1 MRYTV
6 ERLGIRE
13 YTLGL
18 HELGDDCYA
27 WLQPDGGWGWSNAGL
42 VVDGDQAL
50 LVDTLYDVPLT
61 ARMLDA
67 MRGAVPAA
75 ARIGTVV
82 NTHSNGDHCNG
93 NELLVGADIVASEAT
108 AGAMTGES
116 PQMMAAWLA
125 AAPDMGQVGEFVQRC
140 FGAFDFAGVTKTLP
154 TRTFS
159 GRLDLTVGDT
169 AVELVEVG
177 PAHTA
182 GDVLVHV
189 PSRRTVFTGDI
200 LFIGGHPIV
209 WEGPVSNWLA
219 ACDLIESWGVETVV
233 PGHGPVTDLRG
244 VRAVRDYLVWLV
256 EQARAR
262 HEDGMDAATAAADI
276 ARKELG
282 VSAFSSWG
290 DSERLAVNVD
300 TIYRELSGAT
310 EATNVVELFGRMA
323 VLAAERG

>member
-1 MRYTV
+1 MSSRYTV
-6 ERLGIRE
+6 EALGTRA
-13 YTLGL
+13 YTHGL
-18 HELGDDCYA
+18 HELGDGCFA

-42 VVDGDQAL
+42 LVDGGEAL

-61 ARMLDA
+61 ATMLDA
-67 MRGAVPAA
+67 MRRAAPAA
-75 ARIGTVV
+75 ERIGTLV

-93 NELLVGADIVASEAT
+93 NELVTEAEIIASAAT
-108 AGAMTGES
+108 ADAMGGES

-125 AAPDMGQVGEFVQRC
+125 AAPDMGEVGAFVEKC
-140 FGAFDFAGVTKTLP
+140 FGAFDFAGVTKTFP

-209 WEGPVSNWLA
+209 WDGPVSNWLA

-244 VRAVRDYLVWLV
+244 VRAVRDYLVWLT
-256 EQARAR
+256 EEARR
-262 HEDGMDAATAAADI
+262 RYDDGMDAATAAVDI
-276 ARKELG
+276 ARTELG
-282 VSAFSSWG
+282 ASRFSSWG
-290 DSERLAVNVD
+290 DAERIAVNVD

-323 VLAAERG
+323 ELAR

>member
-125 AAPDMGQVGEFVQRC
+125 AAPDMGQVGEFVQQC

-282 VSAFSSWG
+282 VSAFASWG

>member
-1 MRYTV
+1 MNQRYDQ
-6 ERLGIRE
+6 LGTRE
-13 YTLGL
+13 YSRGL
-18 HELGDDCYA
+18 HEVGDGAWA

-61 ARMLDA
+61 AAMLES
-67 MRGAVPAA
+67 MRAAVPAA
-75 ARIGTVV
+75 SDIATLV

-93 NELLVGADIVASEAT
+93 NELLAGADIVASAASAEGMAEE
-108 AGAMTGES
+108 G
-116 PQMMAAWLA
+116 PQMMAGWLEL
-125 AAPDMGQVGEFVQRC
+125 APTMGEVGAFVQRC

-169 AVELVEVG
+169 AVHLVEVG

-189 PSRRTVFTGDI
+189 PDRRTVFTGDI

-209 WEGPVSNWLA
+209 WVGPISNWIA
-219 ACDLIESWGVETVV
+219 ACDLMESWGVETVV

-244 VRAVRDYLVWLV
+244 VRAVRDYLEWI
-256 EQARAR
+256 QAESAR
-262 HEDGMDAATAAADI
+262 RYADGMDALEAATDI
-276 ARKELG
+276 ARRELG
-282 VSAFSSWG
+282 TSRFASWG
-290 DSERLAVNVD
+290 DAERVVINVD
-300 TIYRELSGAT
+300 TCYREFSGAT
-310 EATNVVELFGRMA
+310 EATPAVELFGRMA
-323 VLAAERG
+323 TLAD

>member
-1 MRYTV
+1 MTYTV
-6 ERLGIRE
+6 DQLGTRE
-13 YTLGL
+13 YTRGL
-18 HELGDDCYA
+18 HDLGDGCWA

-42 VVDGDQAL
+42 LVDGDQAL

-61 ARMLDA
+61 AAMLDA

-75 ARIGTVV
+75 ARIGTLV

-93 NELLVGADIVASEAT
+93 NELVADAEIIASAAT
-108 AGAMTGES
+108 AEAMPGES
-116 PQMMAAWLA
+116 PQMMAGWLA
-125 AAPDMGQVGEFVQRC
+125 AAPDMGELGEFVQRC
-140 FGAFDFAGVTKTLP
+140 FGSFDFAGVTKTLP

-177 PAHTA
+177 PAHTT

-209 WEGPVSNWLA
+209 WEGPISNWLA
-219 ACDLIESWGVETVV
+219 ACDLIEAWEVETVV

-244 VRAVRDYLVWLV
+244 VRAVRDYLTWLT
-256 EQARAR
+256 EEARR
-262 HEDGMDAATAAADI
+262 RYDDGMDAATAAVDI
-276 ARKELG
+276 SRKELG
-282 VSAFSSWG
+282 TSRFASWG
-290 DSERLAVNVD
+290 DAERVAINVD
-300 TIYRELSGAT
+300 TLFREFAGSPDK
-310 EATNVVELFGRMA
+310 TNVVELFGRMA
-323 VLAAERG
+323 ELAR

>member
-1 MRYTV
+1 MSYTV
-6 ERLGIRE
+6 DSLAIRE
-13 YTLGL
+13 YSHGL
-18 HELGDDCYA
+18 HELGDDCFA

-61 ARMLDA
+61 ATMLDA
-67 MRGAVPAA
+67 MRRAVPAA
-75 ARIGTVV
+75 ARIGTLV

-93 NELLVGADIVASEAT
+93 NELVTDAEIIASAAT
-108 AGAMTGES
+108 AEAMPGES

-125 AAPDMGQVGEFVQRC
+125 AAPDMGEVGEFVQHC

-189 PSRRTVFTGDI
+189 PSRR
-200 LFIGGHPIV
+200 
-209 WEGPVSNWLA
+209 
-219 ACDLIESWGVETVV
+219 
-233 PGHGPVTDLRG
+233 
-244 VRAVRDYLVWLV
+244 
-256 EQARAR
+256 
-262 HEDGMDAATAAADI
+262 
-276 ARKELG
+276 
-282 VSAFSSWG
+282 
-290 DSERLAVNVD
+290 
-300 TIYRELSGAT
+300 
-310 EATNVVELFGRMA
+310 
-323 VLAAERG
+323 